1 MTIIEM
7 LGQSVILTVLG
18 MGVVFAFLI
27 VLVFVIS
34 FIGKL
39 SSAEIPNPNVKVSGN
54 PAPKIL
60 QETVME
66 NNPQIVAA
74 ITAAVI
80 EFQKS
85 HNIQGKE

>member
-1 MTIIEM
+1 M

-27 VLVFVIS
+27 VLVIVIS

-39 SSAEIPNPNVKVSGN
+39 TNTETPGKNVIISAN
-54 PAPKIL
+54 PASQIR
-60 QETVME
+60 QETGKE

-74 ITAAVI
+74 ITAAVN
-80 EFQKS
+80 EYRKS
-85 HNIQGKE
+85 SNI